1 MLSKE
6 HFAFLERLVDM
17 GKTDIKLWYNINMTL
32 MNEKVI
38 DLWRKF
44 DHVKIS
50 CSIDDL
56 GDRNHYIRYP
66 TKWNDVEKNFL
77 RLKTEGFEMDITQ
90 TVSWM
95 NYSTLGDFYNEFH
108 NKHGIFVHHNYV
120 YDPDVLSPAVLPKAM
135 REDIHKN
142 FEGVFDEWKL
152 KELKTMFGGPD
163 KPRKWEQAKEYTRN
177 LDEIRTQDI
186 EKFLPEFKDMITNV

>member
-1 MLSKE
+1 
-6 HFAFLERLVDM
+6 
-17 GKTDIKLWYNINMTL
+17 
-32 MNEKVI
+32 
-38 DLWRKF
+38 
-44 DHVKIS
+44 
-50 CSIDDL
+50 
-56 GDRNHYIRYP
+56 
-66 TKWNDVEKNFL
+66 
-77 RLKTEGFEMDITQ
+77 
-90 TVSWM
+90 M

-163 KPRKWEQAKEYTRN
+163 KPKKWEQAKEYTRN
-177 LDEIRTQDI
+177 LDEIRNQDI
-186 EKFLPEFKDMITNV
+186 ENFLPEFEDMITNV

>member
-1 MLSKE
+1 
-6 HFAFLERLVDM
+6 FLERLVEL

-38 DLWRKF
+38 ELWRKF

-77 RLKTEGFEMDITQ
+77 RLKKENFEMDITQ

-95 NYSTLGDFYNEFH
+95 NYSTLGDFYNFFTK
-108 NKHGIFVHHNYV
+108 KHGIYVYHNMV
-120 YDPDVLSPAVLPKAM
+120 YDPAILSPAVLPKTM
-135 REDIHKN
+135 RDEIHKE
-142 FEGVFDEWKL
+142 FIKVFDTKKAEDLISMFNTPDNESQWKN
-152 KELKTMFGGPD
+152 
-163 KPRKWEQAKEYTRN
+163 AIEYTN
-177 LDEIRTQDI
+177 KLDEIREQHIGDY
-186 EKFLPEFKDMITNV
+186 LPEFKEMM

>member
-1 MLSKE
+1 MLIKE
-6 HFAFLERLVDM
+6 HFAFLERLVEM

-66 TKWNDVEKNFL
+66 TKWNDVEKNIM
-77 RLKTEGFEMDITQ
+77 RLKKENFEVDITQ

-95 NYSTLGDFYNEFH
+95 NYSTLGDFYNEFYK
-108 NKHGIFVHHNYV
+108 KHGIWVHHNYV
-120 YDPDVLSPAVLPKAM
+120 YDPDVLSPGVLPKAM
-135 REDIHKN
+135 RDDIHKN
-142 FEGVFDEWKL
+142 FEGVFDKWKL
-152 KELKTMFGGPD
+152 KELKTMFSGPD
-163 KPRKWEQAKEYTRN
+163 KPKKWEQAKEYTRN
-177 LDEIRTQDI
+177 LDEIRNQRI
-186 EKFLPEFKDMITNV
+186 ENYLPEFKDLFR